1 MTNYIPN
8 KYITIDDKNP
18 VWMNDT
24 LKARIKTKNILF
36 KQFMRLENEKFESDF
51 GFLAALIAGLNKL
64 ISSTKTM
71 SYENLVK
78 KFNNCL
84 IQAKTLLNS

>member
-8 KYITIDDKNP
+8 KYIAIDDKDP

-24 LKARIKTKNILF
+24 LKSKIKTKNILF
-36 KQFMRLENEKFESDF
+36 KQFMRLESEKFESDF
-51 GFLAALIAGLNKL
+51 GFLTALITGLNEL
-64 ISSTKTM
+64 ISSMKTM

-78 KFNNCL
+78 KFNNSL
-84 IQAKTLLNS
+84 LQAKTLLNS

>member
-1 MTNYIPN
+1 MA
-8 KYITIDDKNP
+8 IDDKDP

-24 LKARIKTKNILF
+24 LKARIKTKNVLF
-36 KQFMRLENEKFESDF
+36 KQFMRLENEKFESDS
-51 GFLAALIAGLNKL
+51 GFLTALITGLNEL
-64 ISSTKTM
+64 ISSRKTM

-84 IQAKTLLNS
+84 LQAKTLLNFSNRL

>member
-8 KYITIDDKNP
+8 KYIAIDDKGP

-24 LKARIKTKNILF
+24 LKAKIKTKNILF
-36 KQFMRLENEKFESDF
+36 KQFMRLESEKFESDF
-51 GFLAALIAGLNKL
+51 GFLTALITGLNEL
-64 ISSTKTM
+64 ISSMKTM

-78 KFNNCL
+78 KFNNSL
-84 IQAKTLLNS
+84 LQAKTLLNS